1 MFSLFL
7 LFQNSDQK
15 IIESTQNANSTTD
28 QVINASQ
35 AASKTVTEMLV
46 GFWGQLP
53 LIGVGIVV
61 FVIFLLLASGISRVI
76 NLAAKRA
83 KLDVMISSL
92 IARIGY
98 IVMIILG
105 LFVAATVIFPG
116 VRAGDIFAGLGIGSV
131 ALGFAFKDVL
141 QNLFAGFLILL
152 YRPFHI
158 GDQIKV
164 KDYEGTIEDITVRA
178 TKMKTYDGER
188 VVIPNSDL
196 YMNAVLVRTA
206 FPSRRTK
213 VIVGIGYDEDLEKAR
228 RVMLN
233 VLKTTEGVLENP
245 APDVDV
251 VELADSSV
259 NMRALF
265 WSSPVQTNVRKTTD
279 KVISGIKKA
288 LDAEGIEIPFP
299 QRVLQFTDDRI
310 RVQTNLEREKG

>member
-1 MFSLFL
+1 MFSLL
-7 LFQNSDQK
+7 LFFQNTDQK

-61 FVIFLLLASGISRVI
+61 FIIFLFLASGIRKLI
-76 NLAAKRA
+76 ELAAKRA

-92 IARIGY
+92 VARIGY

-141 QNLFAGFLILL
+141 QNLFAGFLLLL

-206 FPSRRTK
+206 FSSRRTK
-213 VIVGIGYDEDLEKAR
+213 IIVGIGYNEDLEKAR

-233 VLKTTEGVLENP
+233 VLKQTEGVLENP

-265 WSSPVQTNVRKTTD
+265 WSSPVQSNVRKTTD

-299 QRVLQFTDDRI
+299 QRVLQFTGDRI
-310 RVQTNLEREKG
+310 RVQSEKI

>member
-7 LFQNSDQK
+7 LFQNTNQK
-15 IIESTQNANSTTD
+15 IIEATQNANSTTD
-28 QVINASQ
+28 QIVNASQ
-35 AASKTVTEMLV
+35 AASQTVTEMLV
-46 GFWGQLP
+46 GFWGRLP
-53 LIGVGIVV
+53 LIGVGVVV
-61 FVIFLLLASGISRVI
+61 FIIFLGLAYVARKII
-76 NLAAKRA
+76 TLATKKA

-92 IARIGY
+92 LSRIGY
-98 IVMIILG
+98 FIIVILG
-105 LFVAATVIFPG
+105 IFVAATVIFPG
-116 VRAGDIFAGLGIGSV
+116 VNAGDLFAGLGIGSV

-164 KDYEGTIEDITVRA
+164 KEYEGTIEDINVRA

-196 YMNAVLVRTA
+196 YMNAVIVRTA
-206 FPSRRTK
+206 YSSRRTK
-213 VIVGIGYDEDLEKAR
+213 IIVGIGYDEDIDKAR
-228 RVMLN
+228 RVMMN
-233 VLKTTEGVLENP
+233 VLKRTEGVLENP

-279 KVISGIKKA
+279 KVIGGIKKA
-288 LDAEGIEIPFP
+288 FDAEGIEIPFP

-310 RVQTNLEREKG
+310 RVQTNLESEKA

>member
-7 LFQNSDQK
+7 LFQNSNRQ

-35 AASKTVTEMLV
+35 AASQTVTEMLV

-53 LIGVGIVV
+53 LIGVGVAV
-61 FVIFLLLASGISRVI
+61 FVIFLLLASGIRRLI

-92 IARIGY
+92 IARTGY
-98 IVMIILG
+98 FVIVILG

-213 VIVGIGYDEDLEKAR
+213 VIVGIGYNEDIEKAR
-228 RVMLN
+228 RVMLD
-233 VLKTTEGVLENP
+233 VLKRTEGVLENP

-288 LDAEGIEIPFP
+288 LDAEGIEVPFP

-310 RVQTNLEREKG
+310 RVQTD

>member
-76 NLAAKRA
+76 NLAAERA

>member
-7 LFQNSDQK
+7 LFQNSNRQ

-35 AASKTVTEMLV
+35 AASQTVTEMLV

-53 LIGVGIVV
+53 LIGVGAAV
-61 FVIFLLLASGISRVI
+61 FVIFLLLASGIRRLI

-83 KLDVMISSL
+83 KLDMMISSL

-98 IVMIILG
+98 FVIVILG

-213 VIVGIGYDEDLEKAR
+213 VIVGIGYNEDIEKAR
-228 RVMLN
+228 RVMLD
-233 VLKTTEGVLENP
+233 VLKRTEGVLENP

-288 LDAEGIEIPFP
+288 LDAEGIEVPFP

-310 RVQTNLEREKG
+310 RVQTD